1 MNRLPPRLRAALLA
15 GAGIAALAVPAWAAG
30 GATLTQTDD
39 SYYKRAQETLKK
51 VLAQRPNT
59 DRAKNVI
66 LFVGDGMGFSTVT
79 TARIFE
85 GQRRGVDG
93 ESNVLAFEAF
103 PYLAASKT
111 YSHDGQVS
119 DSAPTAAA
127 FTTGVKAKNDIMSLS
142 QDADVG
148 DCADQKT
155 KKVTTI
161 FELAESIGMSTGVV
175 STARLT
181 HATPGATYAHIANRD
196 WESDSDIAESVD
208 DAVAEAGVKPDG
220 DEAKAI
226 RAGFDCPDIARQLI
240 EFPYG
245 DGFEVAMG
253 GGRTKFLP
261 ESADDPEDEGKMGE
275 RADGRDL
282 TQEWVEKGGDGA
294 AYVWNQ
300 KQFDG
305 VDAAKVTHLLGLF
318 NRSHM
323 AYEADRAGDEAGE
336 PSLAQMTGKAIDVL
350 ARNDEGY
357 VLLVEGGR
365 VDHASHAGNAY
376 RTLTDA
382 AALNEAVKTALAK
395 VDTDETLIVV
405 TGDHSH
411 TLTMSGYPKR
421 GNPIL
426 GIVVGVD
433 DEPILGL
440 DGKPYT
446 TIGFS
451 NGPGAFVR
459 PPEDPA
465 GSVPAATKDNVDASA
480 ESGEG
485 QKPMPGERPDPS
497 KVDTTDIDYLQQA
510 TVPLE
515 SETHG
520 GEDLGIYAIGPWAHL
535 FQGTVE
541 ENYVF
546 HVMDYATR
554 ISERAAQ
561 EAGGE
566 PAEKAPAN

>member
-1 MNRLPPRLRAALLA
+1 MPRLSSRLRAALLA
-15 GAGIAALAVPAWAAG
+15 GAGVVALAVQAEAAEN
-30 GATLTQTDD
+30 AMLTQTDD
-39 SYYKRAQETLKK
+39 SYYKQAQETLKA
-51 VLAQRPNT
+51 VLARQPNT
-59 DRAKNVI
+59 NQAKNVI

-85 GQRRGVDG
+85 GQQRGADG

-142 QDADVG
+142 QDAEVG
-148 DCADQKT
+148 NCEDQKT
-155 KKVTTI
+155 KKVTSI
-161 FELAESIGMSTGVV
+161 FEMAESIGMATGVV
-175 STARLT
+175 TTARLT
-181 HATPGATYAHIANRD
+181 HATPGATYSHIANRD
-196 WESDSDIAESVD
+196 WESDADEAESAD
-208 DAVAEAGVKPDG
+208 DAVAEAGVAPES

-226 RAGFDCPDIARQLI
+226 KAGYDCPDIARQLI

-261 ESADDPEDEGKMGE
+261 DSVADPEDEGKKGE

-282 TQEWVEKGGDGA
+282 TKEWVDKNGNSA
-294 AYVWNQ
+294 AFVWNQ
-300 KQFDG
+300 EQFDKADPAS
-305 VDAAKVTHLLGLF
+305 VRHLLGLF
-318 NRSHM
+318 ERSHM
-323 AYEADRAGDEAGE
+323 EYEADRAKDASGE
-336 PSLAQMTGKAIDVL
+336 PSLSQMTEKAIDILSQDDDGFVL
-350 ARNDEGY
+350 M
-357 VLLVEGGR
+357 VEGGR
-365 VDHASHAGNAY
+365 IDHASHAGNAY

-382 AALNEAVKTALAK
+382 VAFNEAIKTALAK
-395 VDTDETLIVV
+395 VNTDETLIVV

-433 DEPILGL
+433 DKPILGL

-446 TIGFS
+446 TIGYA
-451 NGPGAFVR
+451 NGPGAYVVS
-459 PPEDPA
+459 PEDPA
-465 GSVPAATKDNVDASA
+465 GSVPAATAQNTEASA
-480 ESGEG
+480 ESGEE

-497 KVDTTDIDYLQQA
+497 KVDTTDMDYIQQA

-546 HVMDYATR
+546 HVMDYATK

-561 EAGGE
+561 QAGGG
-566 PAEKAPAN
+566 AVKKASAN